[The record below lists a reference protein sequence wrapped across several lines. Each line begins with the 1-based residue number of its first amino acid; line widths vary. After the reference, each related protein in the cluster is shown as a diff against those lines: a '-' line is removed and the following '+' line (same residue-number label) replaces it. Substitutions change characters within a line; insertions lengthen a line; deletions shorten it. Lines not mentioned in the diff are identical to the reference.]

1 LSIKIN
7 LMSVKLDAKLT
18 DKEFKNLHHVLGEF
32 RRIARDHFYR
42 FVKTNYCYSESEHNK
57 EIYLIAESLFK
68 KLVED
73 THK

>member
-1 LSIKIN
+1 
-7 LMSVKLDAKLT
+7 MSVKLDAELT

-32 RRIARDHFYR
+32 RRITRDHYYR

-57 EIYLIAESLFK
+57 EIYFIAESLLK

-73 THK
+73 KQK